1 MLRIATTA
9 KNLNSMRFASL
20 LAADP
25 GIARPSSDQESSK
38 GAGALSMFICFTCLP
53 FMEETITHWEDGSME
68 THTATRSL
76 IRSVRSFLVC
86 LRCVLHFSSVCSPQ
100 ALLGEGVSWS
110 CSGVCDAL
118 VACISREFR
127 SFRSSFYIQVLSD
140 FIRIS
145 RLPKFPSSFGVRK
158 PGAMER
164 FAAQHTCFVSGS
176 VTIVIFP
183 SFKMKIDEWAVR
195 ELESPHANGIL
206 CRDLLFPG
214 IHSPGG
220 LGRRGGGGAKKK
232 KFSGLHT
239 RSCFFVFWPPP
250 PPPACRP
257 PFLEPHLKA
266 MPFVLN
272 PQDLL

>member
-1 MLRIATTA
+1 
-9 KNLNSMRFASL
+9 
-20 LAADP
+20 
-25 GIARPSSDQESSK
+25 
-38 GAGALSMFICFTCLP
+38 
-53 FMEETITHWEDGSME
+53 ME

-220 LGRRGGGGAKKK
+220 LGRRGGGAPKKK

-250 PPPACRP
+250 PPPAGRHSWSHTLRP
-257 PFLEPHLKA
+257 CPLSSTPRTSCESLLHL
-266 MPFVLN
+266 
-272 PQDLL
+272 DLCSISQTNLKSFQSGKRRNFK